1 MMSEQDI
8 QIIRTRMIDYV
19 NSQNWDIVIKAKTCM
34 AINGFVIHSLK
45 ERNTIKD
52 CVDCLYKKACIL
64 VRKRALVDQ
73 KAKIRDFVNIKIINE
88 KDCMKKDKY
97 QEQILEHH
105 SAIEAYELILKFI
118 ERV

>member
-1 MMSEQDI
+1 MNDKDI
-8 QIIRTRMIDYV
+8 PRIR
-19 NSQNWDIVIKAKTCM
+19 
-34 AINGFVIHSLK
+34 K
-45 ERNTIKD
+45 EIEERLAVYTKND
-52 CVDCLYKKACIL
+52 LNE
-64 VRKRALVDQ
+64 ALADQ